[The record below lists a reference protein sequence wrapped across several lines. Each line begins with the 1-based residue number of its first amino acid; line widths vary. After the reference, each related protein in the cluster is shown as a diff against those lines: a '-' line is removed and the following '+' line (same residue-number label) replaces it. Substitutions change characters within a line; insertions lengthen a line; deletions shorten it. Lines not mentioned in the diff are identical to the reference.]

1 LKKSALFA
9 GSFDPVTN
17 GHLDI
22 AKRSAALFERVV
34 VAVGVR
40 AERNALFSTDE
51 RVAMFREAIKDETNV
66 EVMAYDGLTVEFA
79 RKVGASVLI
88 RSMRVV
94 TDFYEEFDMALM
106 NRKMAPEIESVY
118 LMSQLEN
125 LFISGSRIRELASLG
140 RDVSDLVPAHVAAA
154 LHEKLDGRIA

>member
-1 LKKSALFA
+1 MKKSALFA

-22 AKRSAALFERVV
+22 ARRAAALFDRVV

-51 RVAMFREAIKDETNV
+51 RVAMFREAIKDEKNV

-79 RKVGASVLI
+79 RNVGASVLI

>member
-22 AKRSAALFERVV
+22 ARRAAALFDRLV

-51 RVAMFREAIKDETNV
+51 RVAMFREAIKDEKNV

-79 RKVGASVLI
+79 RNVGASVLI

>member
-1 LKKSALFA
+1 LPKAALFA

-22 AKRSAALFERVV
+22 ARRSAALFDRLVV
-34 VAVGVR
+34 GVGVR
-40 AERNALFSTDE
+40 PARSVLFTTEE
-51 RVAMFREAIKDETNV
+51 RVEMFREAVRDIRNV
-66 EVMAYDGLTVEFA
+66 EVTAYDGLTVEFA
-79 RKVGASVLI
+79 RAVGASVLI

-106 NRKMAPEIESVY
+106 NRKMAPEIESVF

-125 LFISGSRIRELASLG
+125 LFISGSRIRELAGLN

-154 LHEKLDGRIA
+154 LHKKLDGRIA

>member
-1 LKKSALFA
+1 LSRTALFA

-22 AKRSAALFERVV
+22 ARRAAALFDRLV
-34 VAVGVR
+34 VAVGLR
-40 AERNALFSTDE
+40 AERSALFSADE
-51 RVAMFREAIKDETNV
+51 RVEMFREAVKDQENV

-140 RDVSDLVPAHVAAA
+140 RDVSDLVPSHVAAA
-154 LHEKLDGRIA
+154 LHKKLDGRLA

>member
-1 LKKSALFA
+1 LTKAALFA

-22 AKRSAALFERVV
+22 VRRASALFDRLVV
-34 VAVGVR
+34 GVGVR
-40 AERNALFSTDE
+40 PARSVLFTTEE
-51 RVAMFREAIKDETNV
+51 RVAMFREAVRDLPNV
-66 EVMAYDGLTVEFA
+66 EVTAYDGLTVEFA
-79 RKVGASVLI
+79 RTAGASVLI

-106 NRKMAPEIESVY
+106 NRKMAPEIESVF
-118 LMSQLEN
+118 LLSQLEN
-125 LFISGSRIRELASLG
+125 LFISGSRIRELAGLG

-154 LHEKLDGRIA
+154 LHKKLDGRLT